1 MTTIMILD
9 DHELVRDGLK
19 AVLEV
24 QEDLRVIGDA
34 GSPEDLKTLLRSYQP
49 MVLIV
54 DMVIDGIL
62 MGYDI
67 IEYVAKRYPEIKI
80 LAITML
86 WEKEYAERAFE
97 LGALGFLPKKDA
109 SSALINAVRTVA
121 SGERYVSQNF
131 SSLIDHSSSF
141 FEDVSSLTR
150 REKEIFS
157 MIGKGKTNKEIA
169 DAYQI
174 RGSTVSSHLE
184 NIKRKMRVANLKEL
198 TQKAVS
204 YLMKY
209 GSD

>member
-1 MTTIMILD
+1 MNWSG
-9 DHELVRDGLK
+9 DGLK

-24 QEDLRVIGDA
+24 QEDLRVIGDT
-34 GSPEDLKTLLRSYQP
+34 GSPEDLKTLLRSFQP
-49 MVLIV
+49 KVLIV

-67 IEYVAKRYPEIKI
+67 IEYVARQYPDVHI

-97 LGALGFLPKKDA
+97 VGAMGFLPKKDA
-109 SSALINAVRTVA
+109 SSALISAVRTVA
-121 SGERYVSQNF
+121 SGVRYVSQNF
-131 SSLIDHSSSF
+131 SLLTERSPSF
-141 FEDVSSLTR
+141 FEDITSLTR

-169 DAYQI
+169 EAYQI

-184 NIKRKMRVANLKEL
+184 NIKRKMQVANLKEL

-209 GSD
+209 GAD